1 MTKLIYVDENDV
13 SEKDV
18 DGFYGLMP
26 SNIVRLR
33 YTFYVKMVGVERD
46 PTTGKIKQV
55 NVEKIDDES
64 SFPKKKVKGFINW
77 ISEKYSLPAEFRMYD
92 YLFTRKTP

>member
-1 MTKLIYVDENDV
+1 MI
-13 SEKDV
+13 S
-18 DGFYGLMP
+18 
-26 SNIVRLR
+26 
-33 YTFYVKMVGVERD
+33 VERD

-55 NVEKIDDES
+55 NVEKIEDES
-64 SFPKKKVKGFINW
+64 SVPKKKVKGFINW